1 MERLNLNKRGN
12 HVPDIVVM
20 FFILGLSAGLL
31 RSDLSIPKATY
42 DTLSLLLMLTIGLKG
57 GMVLHGNIHWQ
68 LLPEMGTVMLLGAI
82 IPLVLYPILKFIL
95 KLSVANSA
103 SIAAHYGSVSA
114 GTFAVALAYAES
126 AKLAVGA
133 EVTLYLVMLEL
144 PAIIVGLLLYRQLD
158 REEPK
163 NATLSLKNL
172 WHETLTNKS
181 VILLVGGVIIG
192 MMYGTSQGS
201 QVTNLLTSSFK
212 VVLALFLLEMGLVAA
227 QTLRPIPWQHYK
239 LAIFAIMAPLIL
251 GTFGVTVGTLLGL
264 ELGSIVILGSLVA
277 SASYIAAPAA
287 IKAAVPKADIGLAML
302 SSLGVTFPFNV
313 ILGIGLYH
321 KLAIALQ

>member
-1 MERLNLNKRGN
+1 M
-12 HVPDIVVM
+12 PDIVVM
-20 FFILGLSAGLL
+20 FFILGLVAGIL
-31 RSDLSIPKATY
+31 RSDLAIPKATY

-57 GMVLHGNIHWQ
+57 GMVLHGNLSWQ
-68 LLPEMGTVMLLGAI
+68 LLPEMGSVMLLGAL
-82 IPLVLYPILKFIL
+82 IPLMLYPILKYVI

-126 AKLAVGA
+126 AKLVVGA

-144 PAIIVGLLLYRQLD
+144 PAIIVGLLLYRKLD
-158 REEPK
+158 KQNSQKSEP
-163 NATLSLKNL
+163 SLKAL

-181 VILLVGGVIIG
+181 VILLIGGVVIG
-192 MMYGTSQGS
+192 MMYGTVQGS
-201 QVTNLLTSSFK
+201 QVTSLLTSSFK

-227 QTLRPIPWQHYK
+227 QTLRPIPWEHWK
-239 LAIFAIMAPLIL
+239 LAVFAIITPLFL
-251 GTFGVTVGTLLGL
+251 GTIGTAVGTLLNL
-264 ELGSIVILGSLVA
+264 ELGSVVILGSLVA

-287 IKAAVPKADIGLAML
+287 IKAAIPKADIGLAML

-313 ILGIGLYH
+313 IVGIGLYH
-321 KLAIALQ
+321 HLALAMQ

>member
-1 MERLNLNKRGN
+1 M
-12 HVPDIVVM
+12 PDIVVM
-20 FFILGLSAGLL
+20 FFILGLVAGIL
-31 RSDLSIPKATY
+31 RSDLAIPKATY

-57 GMVLHGNIHWQ
+57 GMVLHGNLSWQ
-68 LLPEMGTVMLLGAI
+68 LLPEMGSVMLLGAL
-82 IPLVLYPILKFIL
+82 IPLMLYPILKYVI

-126 AKLAVGA
+126 AKLVVGA

-144 PAIIVGLLLYRQLD
+144 PAIIVGLLLYRKLD
-158 REEPK
+158 KENSQNSE
-163 NATLSLKNL
+163 LSLKAL

-181 VILLVGGVIIG
+181 VILLVGGVVIG
-192 MMYGTSQGS
+192 MMYGTVQGS
-201 QVTNLLTSSFK
+201 QVTSLLTSSFK

-227 QTLRPIPWQHYK
+227 QTLRPIPWKHWK
-239 LAIFAIMAPLIL
+239 LAVFAIVTPLFL
-251 GTFGVTVGTLLGL
+251 GTIGTAVGTLLNL
-264 ELGSIVILGSLVA
+264 ELGSVVILGSLVA

-287 IKAAVPKADIGLAML
+287 IKAAIPKADIGLAML

-313 ILGIGLYH
+313 IVGIGLYH
-321 KLAIALQ
+321 HLALVMQ

>member
-1 MERLNLNKRGN
+1 
-12 HVPDIVVM
+12 VPDIVVM
-20 FFILGLSAGLL
+20 FFILGLVAGIL
-31 RSDLSIPKATY
+31 RSDLAIPKATY

-57 GMVLHGNIHWQ
+57 GMVLHGNLSWQ
-68 LLPEMGTVMLLGAI
+68 LLPEMGSVMLLGAL
-82 IPLVLYPILKFIL
+82 IPLMLYPILKYVI

-126 AKLAVGA
+126 AKLVVGA

-144 PAIIVGLLLYRQLD
+144 PAIIVGLLLYRKLD
-158 REEPK
+158 KQNSQKSEP
-163 NATLSLKNL
+163 SLKAL

-181 VILLVGGVIIG
+181 VILLIGGVVIG
-192 MMYGTSQGS
+192 MMYGTVQGS
-201 QVTNLLTSSFK
+201 QVTSLLTSSFK

-227 QTLRPIPWQHYK
+227 QTLRPIPWEHWK
-239 LAIFAIMAPLIL
+239 LAVFAIVTPLFL
-251 GTFGVTVGTLLGL
+251 GTIGTAVGTLLNL
-264 ELGSIVILGSLVA
+264 ELGSVVILGSLVA

-287 IKAAVPKADIGLAML
+287 IKAAIPKADIGLAML

-313 ILGIGLYH
+313 IVGIGLYH
-321 KLAIALQ
+321 HLALAMQ

>member
-1 MERLNLNKRGN
+1 M
-12 HVPDIVVM
+12 PDIVVM
-20 FFILGLSAGLL
+20 FFILGLAAGIL
-31 RSDLSIPKATY
+31 RSDLAIPKATY

-57 GMVLHGNIHWQ
+57 GMVLHGNLSWQ
-68 LLPEMGTVMLLGAI
+68 LLPEMASVMLLGGL
-82 IPLVLYPILKFIL
+82 IPLTLYPILKYVVRL
-95 KLSVANSA
+95 CVANSA

-126 AKLAVGA
+126 AKLEVGA

-144 PAIIVGLLLYRQLD
+144 PAIIVGLLLYRKLD
-158 REEPK
+158 KAHSE
-163 NATLSLKNL
+163 NTNLSLKAL

-192 MMYGTSQGS
+192 MMYGTQQGS
-201 QVTNLLTSSFK
+201 QVTSLLTNSFK

-227 QTLRPIPWQHYK
+227 QTLRPFPWQQWK
-239 LAIFAIMAPLIL
+239 LAAFAIITPLFL
-251 GTFGVTVGTLLGL
+251 GTIGVIVGTWLNL
-264 ELGSIVILGSLVA
+264 ELGSVVILGSLVA

-287 IKAAVPKADIGLAML
+287 VKASIPKADIGLAML

-313 ILGIGLYH
+313 IVGIGLYH
-321 KLAIALQ
+321 QLAVAIS

>member
-1 MERLNLNKRGN
+1 
-12 HVPDIVVM
+12 VPDIVVM
-20 FFILGLSAGLL
+20 FFILGLVAGIL
-31 RSDLSIPKATY
+31 RSDLAIPKATY

-57 GMVLHGNIHWQ
+57 GKVLHGNLSWQ
-68 LLPEMGTVMLLGAI
+68 LLPEMGSVMLLGAL
-82 IPLVLYPILKFIL
+82 IPLMLYPILKYVI

-126 AKLAVGA
+126 AKLVVGA

-144 PAIIVGLLLYRQLD
+144 PAIIVGLLLYRKLD
-158 REEPK
+158 KQSSQKSEP
-163 NATLSLKNL
+163 SLKAL

-181 VILLVGGVIIG
+181 VILLIGGVVIG
-192 MMYGTSQGS
+192 MMYGTVQGS
-201 QVTNLLTSSFK
+201 QVTSLLTSSFK

-227 QTLRPIPWQHYK
+227 QTLRPIPWEHWK
-239 LAIFAIMAPLIL
+239 LAVFAIVTPLFL
-251 GTFGVTVGTLLGL
+251 GTIGTAVGTLLNL
-264 ELGSIVILGSLVA
+264 ELGSVVILGSLVA

-287 IKAAVPKADIGLAML
+287 IKAAIPKADIGLAML

-313 ILGIGLYH
+313 IVGIGLYH
-321 KLAIALQ
+321 HLALAMQ

>member
-1 MERLNLNKRGN
+1 M
-12 HVPDIVVM
+12 PDIVVM
-20 FFILGLSAGLL
+20 FFILGLVAGIL
-31 RSDLSIPKATY
+31 RSDLAIPKATY

-57 GMVLHGNIHWQ
+57 GMVLHGNLSWQ
-68 LLPEMGTVMLLGAI
+68 LLPEMGSVMLLGAL
-82 IPLVLYPILKFIL
+82 IPLMLYPILKYVI

-126 AKLAVGA
+126 AKLVVGA

-144 PAIIVGLLLYRQLD
+144 PAIIVGLLLYRKLD
-158 REEPK
+158 KQNSQKSEP
-163 NATLSLKNL
+163 SLKAL

-181 VILLVGGVIIG
+181 VILLIGGVVIG
-192 MMYGTSQGS
+192 MMYGTVQGS
-201 QVTNLLTSSFK
+201 QVTSLLTSSFK

-227 QTLRPIPWQHYK
+227 QTLRPIPWEHWK
-239 LAIFAIMAPLIL
+239 LAVFAIVTPLFL
-251 GTFGVTVGTLLGL
+251 GTIGTAVGTLLNL
-264 ELGSIVILGSLVA
+264 ELGSVVILGSLVA

-287 IKAAVPKADIGLAML
+287 IKAAIPKADIGLAML

-313 ILGIGLYH
+313 IVGIGLYH
-321 KLAIALQ
+321 HLALAIQ

>member
-1 MERLNLNKRGN
+1 
-12 HVPDIVVM
+12 M
-20 FFILGLSAGLL
+20 FFILGLVAGIL
-31 RSDLSIPKATY
+31 RSDLAIPKATY

-57 GMVLHGNIHWQ
+57 GMVLHGNLSWQ
-68 LLPEMGTVMLLGAI
+68 LLPEMGSVMLLGAL
-82 IPLVLYPILKFIL
+82 IPLMLYPILKYVI

-126 AKLAVGA
+126 AKLVVGA

-144 PAIIVGLLLYRQLD
+144 PAIIVGLLLYRKLD
-158 REEPK
+158 KQNSQKSEP
-163 NATLSLKNL
+163 SLKAL

-181 VILLVGGVIIG
+181 VILLIGGVVIG
-192 MMYGTSQGS
+192 MMYGTVQGS
-201 QVTNLLTSSFK
+201 QVTSLLTSSFK

-227 QTLRPIPWQHYK
+227 QTLRPIPWEHWK
-239 LAIFAIMAPLIL
+239 LAVFAIVTPLFL
-251 GTFGVTVGTLLGL
+251 GTIGTAVGTLLNL
-264 ELGSIVILGSLVA
+264 ELGSVVILGSLVA

-287 IKAAVPKADIGLAML
+287 IKAAIPKADIGLAML

-313 ILGIGLYH
+313 IVGIGLYH
-321 KLAIALQ
+321 HLALAMQ

>member
-1 MERLNLNKRGN
+1 
-12 HVPDIVVM
+12 VPDIVVM
-20 FFILGLSAGLL
+20 FFILGLVAGIL
-31 RSDLSIPKATY
+31 RSDLAIPKATY

-57 GMVLHGNIHWQ
+57 GMVLHGNLSWQ
-68 LLPEMGTVMLLGAI
+68 LLPEMGSVMLLGAL
-82 IPLVLYPILKFIL
+82 IPLMLYPILKYVI

-126 AKLAVGA
+126 AKLVVGA

-144 PAIIVGLLLYRQLD
+144 PAIIVGLLLYRKLD
-158 REEPK
+158 KQNSQKSEP
-163 NATLSLKNL
+163 SLKAL

-181 VILLVGGVIIG
+181 VILLIGGVVIG
-192 MMYGTSQGS
+192 MMYGTVQGS
-201 QVTNLLTSSFK
+201 QVTSLLTSSFK

-227 QTLRPIPWQHYK
+227 QTLRPIPWEHWK
-239 LAIFAIMAPLIL
+239 LAVFAIITPLFL
-251 GTFGVTVGTLLGL
+251 GTIGTAVGTLLNL
-264 ELGSIVILGSLVA
+264 ELGSVVILGSLVA

-287 IKAAVPKADIGLAML
+287 IKAAIPKADIGLAML

-313 ILGIGLYH
+313 IVGIGLYH
-321 KLAIALQ
+321 HLALAMQ

>member
-1 MERLNLNKRGN
+1 M
-12 HVPDIVVM
+12 PDIVVM
-20 FFILGLSAGLL
+20 FFILGLVAGIL
-31 RSDLSIPKATY
+31 RSDLAIPKATY

-57 GMVLHGNIHWQ
+57 GMVLHGNLSWQ
-68 LLPEMGTVMLLGAI
+68 LLPEMGSVMLLGAL
-82 IPLVLYPILKFIL
+82 IPLMLYPILKYVI

-126 AKLAVGA
+126 AKLVVGA

-144 PAIIVGLLLYRQLD
+144 PAIIVGLLLYRKLD
-158 REEPK
+158 KQSSQKSEP
-163 NATLSLKNL
+163 SLKAL

-181 VILLVGGVIIG
+181 VILLIGGVVIG
-192 MMYGTSQGS
+192 MMYGTVQGS
-201 QVTNLLTSSFK
+201 QVTSLLTSSFK

-227 QTLRPIPWQHYK
+227 QTLRPIPWEHWK
-239 LAIFAIMAPLIL
+239 LAVFAIVTPLFL
-251 GTFGVTVGTLLGL
+251 GTIGTAVGTLLNL
-264 ELGSIVILGSLVA
+264 ELGSVVILGSLVA

-287 IKAAVPKADIGLAML
+287 IKAAIPKADIGLAML

-313 ILGIGLYH
+313 IVGIGLYH
-321 KLAIALQ
+321 HLALAMQ

>member
-1 MERLNLNKRGN
+1 
-12 HVPDIVVM
+12 M
-20 FFILGLSAGLL
+20 FFILGLVAGIL
-31 RSDLSIPKATY
+31 RSDLAIPKATY

-57 GMVLHGNIHWQ
+57 GMVLHGNLSWQ
-68 LLPEMGTVMLLGAI
+68 LLPEMGSVMLLGAL
-82 IPLVLYPILKFIL
+82 IPLMLYPILKYVI

-126 AKLAVGA
+126 AKLVVGA

-144 PAIIVGLLLYRQLD
+144 PAIIVGLLLYRKLD
-158 REEPK
+158 KQNSQKSEP
-163 NATLSLKNL
+163 SLKAL

-181 VILLVGGVIIG
+181 VILLIGGVVIG
-192 MMYGTSQGS
+192 MMYGTVQGS
-201 QVTNLLTSSFK
+201 QVTSLLTSSFK

-227 QTLRPIPWQHYK
+227 QTLRPVPWEHWK
-239 LAIFAIMAPLIL
+239 LAVFAIVTPLFL
-251 GTFGVTVGTLLGL
+251 GTIGTAVGTLLNL
-264 ELGSIVILGSLVA
+264 ELGSVVILGSLVA

-287 IKAAVPKADIGLAML
+287 IKAAIPKADIGLAML

-313 ILGIGLYH
+313 IVGIGLYH
-321 KLAIALQ
+321 HLALAMQ

>member
-1 MERLNLNKRGN
+1 M
-12 HVPDIVVM
+12 PDIVVM
-20 FFILGLSAGLL
+20 FFILGLVAGIL
-31 RSDLSIPKATY
+31 RSDLTIPKATY
-42 DTLSLLLMLTIGLKG
+42 ETLSLLLMLTIGLKG
-57 GMVLHGNIHWQ
+57 GMVLHGNLSWQ
-68 LLPEMGTVMLLGAI
+68 LLPEMGTVMLLGAL
-82 IPLVLYPILKFIL
+82 IPLMLYPILKYVI

-126 AKLAVGA
+126 ANLAVGA

-144 PAIIVGLLLYRQLD
+144 PAIIVGLLLYRKLD
-158 REEPK
+158 KDPGQTS
-163 NATLSLKNL
+163 ALSLKAL

-201 QVTNLLTSSFK
+201 QVTSLLTSSFK

-227 QTLRPIPWQHYK
+227 QTLRPFPWQHWK
-239 LAIFAIMAPLIL
+239 LATFAIITPLCL
-251 GTFGVTVGTLLGL
+251 GTVGVGVGTLLGL
-264 ELGSIVILGSLVA
+264 ELGSVVILGSLVA

-287 IKAAVPKADIGLAML
+287 IKAAIPKADIGLAML

-313 ILGIGLYH
+313 IVGIGLYH
-321 KLAIALQ
+321 QLTVAIQ

>member
-1 MERLNLNKRGN
+1 M
-12 HVPDIVVM
+12 PDIVVM
-20 FFILGLSAGLL
+20 FFILGLAAGIL
-31 RSDLSIPKATY
+31 RSDLAIPKATY

-57 GMVLHGNIHWQ
+57 GMVLHGNLSWQ
-68 LLPEMGTVMLLGAI
+68 LLPEMATVMLLGGL
-82 IPLVLYPILKFIL
+82 IPLTLYPILKHVV

-126 AKLAVGA
+126 AKLEVGA

-144 PAIIVGLLLYRQLD
+144 PAIIVGLLLYRKLD
-158 REEPK
+158 KAHSE
-163 NATLSLKNL
+163 NNNLSLKAL

-192 MMYGTSQGS
+192 MMYGTQQGS
-201 QVTNLLTSSFK
+201 QVTSLLTSSFK

-227 QTLRPIPWQHYK
+227 QTLRPFPWQQWK
-239 LAIFAIMAPLIL
+239 LAAFAIITPLFL
-251 GTFGVTVGTLLGL
+251 GTIGVMVGTLLNL
-264 ELGSIVILGSLVA
+264 ELGSVVILGSLVA

-287 IKAAVPKADIGLAML
+287 IKAAIPKADIGLAML

-313 ILGIGLYH
+313 IVGIGLYH
-321 KLAIALQ
+321 QLAVAIS

>member
-1 MERLNLNKRGN
+1 M
-12 HVPDIVVM
+12 PDIVVM
-20 FFILGLSAGLL
+20 FFILGLVAGIL
-31 RSDLSIPKATY
+31 RSDLAIPKATY

-57 GMVLHGNIHWQ
+57 GMVLHGNLSWQ
-68 LLPEMGTVMLLGAI
+68 LLPEMGSVMLLGAL
-82 IPLVLYPILKFIL
+82 IPLMLYPILKYVI

-126 AKLAVGA
+126 AKLVVGA

-144 PAIIVGLLLYRQLD
+144 PAIIVGLLLYRKLD
-158 REEPK
+158 KQNSQKSEP
-163 NATLSLKNL
+163 SLKAL

-181 VILLVGGVIIG
+181 VILLIGGVVIG
-192 MMYGTSQGS
+192 MMYGTVQGS
-201 QVTNLLTSSFK
+201 QVTSLLTSSFK

-227 QTLRPIPWQHYK
+227 QTLRPIPWEHWR
-239 LAIFAIMAPLIL
+239 LAVFAIVTPLFL
-251 GTFGVTVGTLLGL
+251 GTIGTAVGTLLNL
-264 ELGSIVILGSLVA
+264 ELGSVVILGSLVA

-287 IKAAVPKADIGLAML
+287 IKAAIPKADIGLAML

-313 ILGIGLYH
+313 IVGIGLYH
-321 KLAIALQ
+321 HLALAMQ